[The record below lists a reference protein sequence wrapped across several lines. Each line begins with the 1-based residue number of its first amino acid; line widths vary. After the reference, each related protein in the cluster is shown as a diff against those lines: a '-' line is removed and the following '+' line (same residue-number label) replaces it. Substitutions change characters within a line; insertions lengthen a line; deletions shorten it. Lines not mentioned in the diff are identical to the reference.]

1 MKRAHSVHGPPGAVF
16 LKRQESGVNQGQEVL
31 SVVGED
37 HGLPFWYI
45 RGWDPKLPYQAQMV
59 RQSASL
65 L

>member
-1 MKRAHSVHGPPGAVF
+1 